1 MVKFKRGKR
10 GNLGK
15 GREMYSQLPV
25 CLRLLEQ
32 EGTSPF
38 IVEETAAWEVE
49 IFGQSQ
55 M

>member
-1 MVKFKRGKR
+1 
-10 GNLGK
+10 
-15 GREMYSQLPV
+15 MYSQLPV

-38 IVEETAAWEVE
+38 TVEEAAAWEAEV
-49 IFGQSQ
+49 FGQSQ